1 MVSILGSLHVRFAYY
16 HCRHCKE
23 GPPRWQATLGLT
35 SQALTPGASELTAL
49 AGVLGNF
56 AEAAEKTLV
65 KLSGLR
71 VSESTVQRSTE
82 EAGARVRKR
91 LAAGERLAA
100 PQAWDW
106 NRDAAGR
113 RCAYMS
119 VDATGVRR
127 QGPGGAGIEGRM
139 AYVGMLYNPAP
150 RGEKRPMDQRRY
162 LAGFYDLE
170 SLGRQLHAQAMDVGW
185 LEADVEIAL
194 SDGANGLE
202 KFVRT
207 YFPRAQLI
215 LDFWHAAEH
224 LAELARASTRNEA
237 DCEAARTAWCGRL
250 KQEGGAALLAE
261 LEQLDLSGR
270 GDEARETCRREVE
283 YVRHNVHRMDYPRYL
298 AQGWQIGSGPVE
310 AACKTVVG
318 QRLKGSGMRWGDDGA
333 DAVCA
338 LRAVYLS
345 DQALWESLWRRPPA
359 SPHITP
365 EVYLQN

>member
-1 MVSILGSLHVRFAYY
+1 
-16 HCRHCKE
+16 
-23 GPPRWQATLGLT
+23 LGLT
-35 SQALTPGASELTAL
+35 SRALTPGAAELTAM

-65 KLSGLR
+65 KMCGMR
-71 VSESTVQRSTE
+71 VSESTVERTTE
-82 EAGARVRKR
+82 ETGARVRER
-91 LAAGERLAA
+91 LAAGQRLAA
-100 PQAWDW
+100 PQRWDW
-106 NRDAAGR
+106 NRDAQGR
-113 RCAYMS
+113 RCAYVS

-127 QGPGGAGIEGRM
+127 QGPGAARIEGRM

-170 SLGRQLHAQAMDVGW
+170 SLGDQLHAEAMDVGW
-185 LEADVEIAL
+185 LEADVQIAL
-194 SDGANGLE
+194 SDGAVCLE

-207 YFPRAQLI
+207 YFPHAQLI

-224 LAELARASTRNEA
+224 LAELARAWTRNEA
-237 DCEAARTAWCGRL
+237 DCDAARTAWSGRL
-250 KQEGGAALLAE
+250 KHEGGRALLTE
-261 LEQLDLSGR
+261 LEQLDLSDR
-270 GDEARETCRREVE
+270 PDEDRETCRREVA
-283 YVRHNVHRMDYPRYL
+283 YVRHNVHRMDYPHYL

-345 DQALWESLWRRPPA
+345 DHALWESLWRRPTA
-359 SPHITP
+359 SPQITKAA
-365 EVYLQN
+365 YLQN